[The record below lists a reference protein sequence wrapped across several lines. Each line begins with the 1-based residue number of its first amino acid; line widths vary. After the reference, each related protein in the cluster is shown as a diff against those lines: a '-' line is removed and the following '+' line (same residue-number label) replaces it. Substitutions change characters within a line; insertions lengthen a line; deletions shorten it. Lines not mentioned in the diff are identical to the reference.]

1 MNVLILTPD
10 RVGSTLL
17 QRLLTIYMIN
27 KGFDKPII
35 NLHELTNGLVK
46 YYNTQLNQDVLGK
59 PEGVDWGYF
68 QSLPE
73 IIELL
78 STVSHFKTSRLA
90 HYHLINRNDN
100 LNDQL
105 KFYEYLNNNFY
116 IISCRRENLLEHG
129 LSWAIQAHSK
139 KLNVYSPQEKIS
151 NFEKIYNK
159 GITVNRIG
167 FEKYLNN
174 YVKYINWSNT
184 HFNIQSYFDY
194 DVHMNNIESYILN
207 LDFMQDCADNTW
219 NNMFGQVFEDWNAC
233 HRLIPNLFLRDHVN
247 IKDPKKLTVH
257 TNNINEQNWEQIRGP
272 DWPRSW
278 AEVGSP
284 GLPAEIQDEIESQL
298 HLHSAKV
305 TDNEY
310 NFLSN
315 NLPAYKNAIT
325 QIEKLKD
332 DGFLVT
338 GVPLK
343 LQSLQEKKHVIKN
356 FSECVNWYNQWVDNN
371 NFGKHYSDVELDQ
384 LAHNE
389 ELRLTGPIHQLLY
402 SSCKPLGS

>member
-1 MNVLILTPD
+1 
-10 RVGSTLL
+10 
-17 QRLLTIYMIN
+17 
-27 KGFDKPII
+27 
-35 NLHELTNGLVK
+35 
-46 YYNTQLNQDVLGK
+46 
-59 PEGVDWGYF
+59 
-68 QSLPE
+68 
-73 IIELL
+73 
-78 STVSHFKTSRLA
+78 
-90 HYHLINRNDN
+90 
-100 LNDQL
+100 
-105 KFYEYLNNNFY
+105 
-116 IISCRRENLLEHG
+116 
-129 LSWAIQAHSK
+129 
-139 KLNVYSPQEKIS
+139 
-151 NFEKIYNK
+151 
-159 GITVNRIG
+159 
-167 FEKYLNN
+167 
-174 YVKYINWSNT
+174 
-184 HFNIQSYFDY
+184 
-194 DVHMNNIESYILN
+194 
-207 LDFMQDCADNTW
+207 MQDCADNTW

-278 AEVGSP
+278 AEVGNP
-284 GLPAEIQDEIESQL
+284 GLPAEIQAEIESQL